1 MAKINIAID
10 GPAGA
15 GKSTIS
21 KLLAKKIGYIYIDTG
36 AMYRAIGLKML
47 LNNISID
54 NEKDVINM
62 LNDTIINIKPMEDGQ
77 IILLDG
83 YDVTQRIR
91 ENAVSMAASNVSK
104 IPEVRERLVKMQKD
118 LASNKGVVMDGRDI
132 GTCVIPDAELKVFL
146 TASVEERAKRRYL
159 ELISKGEDV
168 EFINVLED
176 IKRRDINDTTRKIS
190 PLRMADDAILVDS
203 TNMTIEEVLSSIYNL
218 FLKVVKNEV

>member
-62 LNDTIINIKPMEDGQ
+62 LNDTIINIKPVEDGQ